1 MKYVNRIT
9 KCFGYISHIHVIKK
23 QTPRDSDIIVFIIEI
38 FFSAIEIHHFF
49 ISSPFLT
56 LAPKTV

>member
-23 QTPRDSDIIVFIIEI
+23 QTPRDSDIIVFIIESFFLQLKYTI
-38 FFSAIEIHHFF
+38 F
-49 ISSPFLT
+49 L
-56 LAPKTV
+56 